1 MASTRRKSALPS
13 SNGWA
18 DSADAWAARKRH
30 NVVLPSGTKAVI
42 ELPELGVLALA
53 NLVPDDLIEFARKEI
68 SHRHGIQGAYAEE
81 MAKLGESDEDA
92 ARATAL
98 TQEYWRLLKW
108 LVTEHV
114 LVEPKLT
121 LKQLSDENFPLQD
134 LDWLFGVAIRRVDE
148 DALGRR
154 LGVARLD
161 EFATFRG
168 LHRCAETC
176 EACLAALEALSTADV
191 GSL

>member
-1 MASTRRKSALPS
+1 MASTTRKSALPS

-18 DSADAWAARKRH
+18 DSAEAWAGRKRH
-30 NVVLPSGTKAVI
+30 KVVLPSGTKAVI

-53 NLVPDDLIEFARKEI
+53 NLVPDDLIELARQEI
-68 SHRHGIQGAYAEE
+68 AHRHGVHGAYAEE
-81 MAKLGESDEDA
+81 MAKLGDSEEDGKL
-92 ARATAL
+92 ATEL
-98 TQEYWRLLKW
+98 TQRYWQLLKW

-121 LKQLSDENFPLQD
+121 IEQLSDESFPMQD
-134 LDWLFGVAIRRVDE
+134 LDWLFGVAIRRIDE

-161 EFATFRG
+161 EFATFRDQ
-168 LHRCAETC
+168 HRCTQEC